1 MNGKLRNAEKGEQET
16 PQRENSNVGS
26 RDPPS
31 LLLVGHITPA
41 FGVDGTGLQAP
52 QLLTARVLLLT
63 FHPCDLVRDDI
74 GHGPGQLGPAG
85 QGSRSPLLAGD
96 NGGHTWGEGR
106 GEIGWH
112 AEALPCP
119 P

>member
-1 MNGKLRNAEKGEQET
+1 M
-16 PQRENSNVGS
+16 GS
-26 RDPPS
+26 RDPTS
-31 LLLVGHITPA
+31 LSLVGHITPA

-63 FHPCDLVRDDI
+63 FHPRDLLCDDI
-74 GHGPGQLGPAG
+74 GHRPGQLGPAG

-106 GEIGWH
+106 EETGWY
-112 AEALPCP
+112 AEALPALHRRSRP
-119 P
+119 S

>member
-1 MNGKLRNAEKGEQET
+1 M
-16 PQRENSNVGS
+16 GS
-26 RDPPS
+26 RDPTS

-52 QLLTARVLLLT
+52 QLLTARVLLLA
-63 FHPCDLVRDDI
+63 FHPCDLVHDDI
-74 GHGPGQLGPAG
+74 GHRPGQLGPAG

-96 NGGHTWGEGR
+96 NGGRTWREGR